1 MSANIS
7 EESTN
12 TISYHEEGGS
22 KYLLKVG
29 THLSNCMASHLKDH
43 NFKTELILGT
53 NSEDDKNHIKHYKGM
68 LMENTP
74 ICDSAT
80 SVLLR
85 SHKGLKGSPSSRS
98 LSPCLKNSS
107 SNNIV
112 QW

>member
-1 MSANIS
+1 MTKIIS
-7 EESTN
+7 NTN
-12 TISYHEEGGS
+12 
-22 KYLLKVG
+22 
-29 THLSNCMASHLKDH
+29 
-43 NFKTELILGT
+43 
-53 NSEDDKNHIKHYKGM
+53 KGL

-112 QW
+112 QWWCRSHRLAGCEMSQQWRTSDNAF